1 MFNLYHRNLITF
13 QSNIFGHEKVF
24 YLDLGNKK
32 RDFITLCKED
42 TLIRLPP
49 LTHQLL
55 SVSRSKDSLVQEP
68 LLGES
73 LLPMTILPQV

>member
-1 MFNLYHRNLITF
+1 MNFELKMTI
-13 QSNIFGHEKVF
+13 K
-24 YLDLGNKK
+24 
-32 RDFITLCKED
+32 FIPSTLCKED
-42 TLIRLPP
+42 TLIRLLP

-73 LLPMTILPQV
+73 LQPMSIHPASS